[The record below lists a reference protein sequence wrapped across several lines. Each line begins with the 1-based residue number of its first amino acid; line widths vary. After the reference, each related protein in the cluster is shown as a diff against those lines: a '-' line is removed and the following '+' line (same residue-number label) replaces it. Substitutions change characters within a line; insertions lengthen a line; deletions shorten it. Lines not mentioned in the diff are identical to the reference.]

1 MTDKAKNNLRN
12 YKIIIQNYFS
22 KMLFH
27 FFRVPLWIRSL
38 FIALLSFILLFIAL
52 NFLFPLPNTNDYSQ
66 IVKSAEGD
74 ILYATLNSTDKW
86 RFKTNL
92 EEITPILK
100 KTILHKEDKYFYYH
114 FGINPI
120 SMGKAFIQNLFNRDK
135 RIGASTI
142 SMQIARMLE
151 PKKRTYFN
159 KIIEIFRALQ
169 LEFTYSKDEI
179 LQLYINLVPYG
190 GNIEGVKTAA
200 YFYFHQKPEALSLA
214 QITLLSIIPNFPNI
228 IHSKDESE
236 LYIKRN
242 NWLHHFKRT
251 EIFNEKV
258 VNDALREII
267 QIERRPRPMMAP
279 HVAIRACQENKQ
291 SSEIETTIQIEIQ
304 KKVSQITKNY
314 IQAFKYSNISNASV
328 LIINNK
334 TNEIVAYIG
343 SSDFFDSANQG
354 QVDGIRAIRSPGSTL
369 KPLLYA
375 QAIDLGLITPKTKMV
390 DVPINYGG
398 YYPGNYDNK
407 CRGLVTTEQALA
419 QSLNIPA
426 VWLLNE
432 VGKDAFV
439 RLLIKANFKQIAKDQ
454 DKLGLST
461 ILGGCGVNLE
471 ELTNLFSA
479 FANKGILQKASL
491 YPNAKNRTI
500 PIVSSASAYMISE
513 ILTKAE
519 RPDFP
524 SNWSHNTNAPK
535 IAWKTGTSYGRRDAW
550 SIGYNINYTVG
561 VWAGNFDGTGTPELT
576 GANVA
581 TPLLFQIFNTI
592 DQHSDKFWFAPP
604 KTIDYR
610 EVCSESGLIPDEF
623 CTHLIIDSY
632 IPGISPNQ
640 RCQHMKEVFVDIK
653 ETKSYCRACK
663 PDKNIIRKLYRN
675 LPMEVIAFYEEQNI
689 PYQKIPPHNE
699 SCTRI
704 FSQNAPIITSLGDGL
719 EYILISGENQKIMLK
734 ANTENSVKKL
744 WWYLND
750 KLLCT
755 TKAKENFFFKPPEG
769 NLKISC
775 TDDKGRNTDIWI
787 IVKYI

>member
-1 MTDKAKNNLRN
+1 MTKINFRN
-12 YKIIIQNYFS
+12 YGIIIQNYF
-22 KMLFH
+22 L
-27 FFRVPLWIRSL
+27 RVPRWIRAL
-38 FIALLSFILLFIAL
+38 FFSLLSIFLLFIAL

-92 EEITPILK
+92 DEITPILK

-114 FGINPI
+114 FGINPV
-120 SMGKAFIQNLFNRDK
+120 SVGKAVIRNLFNKDK
-135 RIGASTI
+135 RTGASTI
-142 SMQIARMLE
+142 NMQIARMLQ
-151 PKKRTYFN
+151 PKRRTYFN
-159 KIIEIFRALQ
+159 KIIEIFRAFQ

-242 NWLHHFKRT
+242 NWLKR
-251 EIFNEKV
+251 FEKKRLFDKKTIQ
-258 VNDALREII
+258 DALGEMI

-279 HVAIRACQENKQ
+279 HVAIRACQENRQ
-291 SSEIETTIQIEIQ
+291 SSEIETTIQLEIQ

-314 IQAFKYSNISNASV
+314 IQPLRYSNISNASV
-328 LIINNK
+328 LIIDNK
-334 TNEIVAYIG
+334 TKEIVAYIG
-343 SSDFFDSANQG
+343 SADFFDSANQG

-375 QAIDLGLITPKTKMV
+375 QAIDQGLITPKTKVV

-398 YYPGNYDNK
+398 YYPGNYDDK
-407 CRGLVTTEQALA
+407 CRGLVTAEQALA

-432 VGKDAFV
+432 VGNDAFIK
-439 RLLIKANFKQIAKDQ
+439 LLIKANFKQIAKDQ
-454 DKLGLST
+454 KKLGLST

-471 ELTNLFSA
+471 ELTDLFSA
-479 FANKGILQKASL
+479 FANKGIFEKASF
-491 YPNAKNRTI
+491 YPNKKNTAV
-500 PIVSSASAYMISE
+500 PLVSEAAAYMISE

-550 SIGYNINYTVG
+550 SIGYNVNYTVG

-576 GANVA
+576 GANIA
-581 TPLLFQIFNTI
+581 TPLLFQIFNAI
-592 DQHSDKFWFAPP
+592 DQHSDKIWFAPP

-610 EVCSESGLIPDEF
+610 EVCSESGNIPDEF
-623 CTHLIIDSY
+623 CTDFIIDSY

-640 RCQHMKEVFVDIK
+640 RCQHMKEVFIDIK
-653 ETKSYCRACK
+653 ETKSYCRTCK

-675 LPMEVIAFYEEQNI
+675 LPMDVISFYEEQNI

-704 FSQNAPIITSLGDGL
+704 FSHNAPIITSLGDGL
-719 EYILISGENQKIMLK
+719 EYILISGENQQIMLK

-744 WWYLND
+744 WWYIDD
-750 KLLCT
+750 KLLAT
-755 TKAKENFFFKPPEG
+755 TQANEKFFFKPPAG

-787 IVKYI
+787 VVKYI

>member
-1 MTDKAKNNLRN
+1 MTEKAKKNLLN
-12 YKIIIQNYFS
+12 FIIIIKDY
-22 KMLFH
+22 
-27 FFRVPLWIRSL
+27 FFRVPFWIRSV
-38 FIALLSFILLFIAL
+38 FIALFALFLLFITL
-52 NFLFPLPNTNDYSQ
+52 HFIFPLPNTDDYSQ

-86 RFKTNL
+86 RFKANL
-92 EEITPILK
+92 NEITPILK

-120 SMGKAFIQNLFNRDK
+120 SMGKAFFKIFFSKDK

-151 PKKRTYFN
+151 PKKRTYLN
-159 KIIEIFRALQ
+159 KIIEIFRAFQ

-200 YFYFHQKPEALSLA
+200 YFYFFQKPEALSLA

-228 IHSKDESE
+228 IHSKDETE

-242 NWLHHFKRT
+242 NWLKR
-251 EIFNEKV
+251 FEK
-258 VNDALREII
+258 NQLFDEKIIHDATTEII
-267 QIERRPRPMMAP
+267 QIERRPRPMLAP
-279 HVAIRACQENKQ
+279 HMSIRACQENRQ
-291 SSEIETTIQIEIQ
+291 SSEIETTIQTEIQ
-304 KKVSQITKNY
+304 KKVAQITKNY
-314 IQAFKYSNISNASV
+314 IQPLRYSNISNASV
-328 LIINNK
+328 LIIDNK
-334 TNEIVAYIG
+334 TNKIIAYIG
-343 SSDFFDSANQG
+343 SSDFFNTSSQG
-354 QVDGIRAIRSPGSTL
+354 QVDGIKSIRSPGSTL

-375 QAIDLGLITPKTKMV
+375 QALGMGLTTPKAKVV

-398 YYPGNYDNK
+398 YYPGNYDDK

-439 RLLIKANFKQIAKDQ
+439 SLLIKANFKQIEKDQ
-454 DKLGLST
+454 KKLGLST
-461 ILGGCGVNLE
+461 ILGGCGVTLE
-471 ELTNLFSA
+471 ELSTLFSA
-479 FANKGILQKASL
+479 FANNGVFQKASL
-491 YPNAKNRTI
+491 YPNIQNRAT
-500 PIVSSASAYMISE
+500 PIISDASAYMISE

-550 SIGYNINYTVG
+550 SIGYNINYTIG

-576 GANVA
+576 GANIA
-581 TPLLFQIFNTI
+581 TPLLFQIFNAI
-592 DQHSDKFWFAPP
+592 DQHSEKTWFATP

-610 EVCSESGLIPDEF
+610 EVCSESGHIPDEF
-623 CTHLIIDSY
+623 CTDLIIDSY

-640 RCQHMKEVFVDIK
+640 RCQHMKEVFIDIK
-653 ETKSYCRACK
+653 ETKSYCRTCK

-675 LPMEVIAFYEEQNI
+675 LPMEVITFYEEQNI

-704 FSQNAPIITSLGDGL
+704 FTQNAPIITSLGDGL
-719 EYILISGENQKIMLK
+719 EYLLISGENQKLMLK
-734 ANTENSVKKL
+734 ANTENSVNNL
-744 WWYLND
+744 WWYIND
-750 KLLCT
+750 KLLT
-755 TKAKENFFFKPPEG
+755 TTSANENYFFKPPEG
-769 NLKISC
+769 SLKISC

-787 IVKYI
+787 VVKYI